1 MKMEQTR
8 NPLLEAEAIRSQPR
22 VPIIEP
28 VLPLMDEWSRDIIT
42 NACLIENEGKIHV
55 RYPDILLLAST
66 GISHLEGLSK
76 LTWEQ
81 GMSFLFDWEGF
92 MLDPLLD
99 KYHRDPEAMRALRAI
114 QSVMKRNIIG
124 GSIGGAHQD
133 FLVRYIRS
141 DREIRLRRGEVG
153 EGKR

>member
-1 MKMEQTR
+1 MEETR

-28 VLPLMDEWSRDIIT
+28 VLPLLDEWSRDIIT
-42 NACLIENEGKIHV
+42 NACLIENDGKILV
-55 RYPDILLLAST
+55 KYPDILLLAST

-92 MLDPLLD
+92 ILDPLLD

-133 FLVRYIRS
+133 FLVRYIGS

-153 EGKR
+153 EEKR